1 MAVSPYINNYYAEN
15 EQNLTDSLIIEAIQH
30 KGVDVFYLPRTH
42 NNYNFLFG
50 EDPTSSFESCT
61 VIEMYCSDVNGFGG
75 DGELMSKFGLQV
87 KDTATFILNKTR
99 FKEEFPGQIRPKEG
113 DVIFM
118 PITNSILEIKFVNH
132 ESPFFAQGKQL
143 VYELKLETFELSQE
157 EFETGNEDIDD
168 YIKGLMVADPMVDV
182 EAFGD
187 NNEIA
192 ERTSV
197 QTEFDPR
204 NPFGVQ

>member
-1 MAVSPYINNYYAEN
+1 MTVNSYVNNYYAEN

-30 KGVDVFYLPRTH
+30 KGVDMYYLPRTH

-99 FKEEFPGQIRPKEG
+99 FKQEFPDDIRPREG
-113 DVIFM
+113 DILFM
-118 PITNSILEIKFVNH
+118 PITNAILEIKFVNH
-132 ESPFFAQGKQL
+132 ESPFFEQGRQF
-143 VYELKLETFELSQE
+143 VFELKTETFELSQE
-157 EFETGNEDIDD
+157 EFATGNNDVDD
-168 YIKGLMVADPMVDV
+168 FVKSLMVSDPENEV
-182 EAFGD
+182 EVYGD
-187 NNEIA
+187 NVEIE
-192 ERTSV
+192 ERTES
-197 QTEFDPR
+197 QTIFNPND
-204 NPFGVQ
+204 PFGVR